1 MTLGSRETA
10 RTILEVRNLEKFEQ
24 DLVDAGG
31 LGGRVV
37 TCDQEGIVEGGS
49 GGAEGDDVD
58 EGVVEEAPVELGEG
72 SGEDHGEDQEDFE
85 ESGELAEDAGRERAI
100 A

>member
-85 ESGELAEDAGRERAI
+85 ECGELSEDAGRERAI